1 MYHWL
6 LAGVS
11 MAAVAAMLLLPPIPQ
26 DPAYHLFAG
35 RSVLLGVPNFWNVA
49 SNVPFLL
56 VGAWGLAAAPR
67 AVASVPQPAY
77 VLFCLGVLLVGVG
90 SAYYHWAPASSTL
103 VWDRLPMTIAF
114 MALFSIV
121 IGDRL
126 SAVLGRY
133 LLWPLVLAGVASVM
147 YWDWTELEGRG
158 DLRAYGLVQFLPMLL
173 IPLMLVAARGSLRAA
188 WLWTTLG
195 VYGLAKLVEHYD
207 AAIHG
212 ATGVL
217 GGHPLKHLLAAFAVL
232 LALRSMHRRRNQW
245 PDPHPPRTPAPAPE
259 T

>member
-11 MAAVAAMLLLPPIPQ
+11 AATLVAVLLLPPIPQ
-26 DPAYHLFAG
+26 DPAYHLFAD

-56 VGAWGLAAAPR
+56 VGAWGLAAIPR
-67 AVASVPQPAY
+67 TVERVPRPAY
-77 VLFCLGVLLVGVG
+77 VLFCVGVLLVGVG

-133 LLWPLVLAGVASVM
+133 LLWPLVLAGVVSVM
-147 YWDWTELEGRG
+147 YWDWTELKGQG

-173 IPLMLVAARGSLRAA
+173 IPLMLVGARGSLRAA
-188 WLWTTLG
+188 WLWATLG
-195 VYGLAKLVEHYD
+195 VYGLAKLAEHYD
-207 AAIHG
+207 AAIHA

-217 GGHPLKHLLAAFAVL
+217 GGHPLKHALAALAVL
-232 LALRSMHRRRNQW
+232 LALCSMHRPVERRFR
-245 PDPHPPRTPAPAPE
+245 PHA
-259 T
+259 